1 VAQGCRGIPKTVA
14 NATAVTITRPV
25 RGGPG
30 GDITGT
36 PATVATYP
44 AGLHRVRHRLF
55 KRPDGREIE
64 VVGELAVDGFD
75 SAGVAAG
82 ITEGDLASFTL
93 TSGRLVVEQEVLS
106 VQEYAPGGRLSWVV
120 LSLGG

>member
-14 NATAVTITRPV
+14 NATAVSITRPT

-36 PATVATYP
+36 PATIGTYT
-44 AGLHRVRHRLF
+44 AGLHRVRHQLF
-55 KRPDGREIE
+55 KRPDGREQEI
-64 VVGELAVDGFD
+64 VGELAVDGFD
-75 SAGVAAG
+75 SDGAADG

-93 TSGRLVVEQEVLS
+93 VSGRTVVEQEVVS